1 MTILHQI
8 LPSPAVP
15 GGGTLS
21 VYVCIKK
28 IGGGGGVRGGIL
40 LDISCRNQI

>member
-8 LPSPAVP
+8 LPSPAVQ

-21 VYVCIKK
+21 VYVCIRK
-28 IGGGGGVRGGIL
+28 IGVCVCGGGGVL
-40 LDISCRNQI
+40 LDTSCRNQI